1 MSSPLFPDD
10 ILFLQRLLKSAGF
23 YDGGLDRIWG
33 PQTDAAVTA
42 FDVRF
47 AQIADAEG
55 TFEPRTERS
64 IRTLHPKAQVLAR
77 RSLTEIRYSGINAR
91 IISGTR
97 TYAEQNRLFAQGRF
111 GNPTPIVTNARGGQ
125 SNHNFAIAW
134 DIGIFSANGAYL
146 GNSPQYATAGQR
158 AMNATITNL
167 EWGGNWT
174 SFVDRPH
181 YQHYTGLA
189 IGQVRLRFENGQ
201 AFI

>member
-23 YDGGLDRIWG
+23 YGGGLDGIWG
-33 PQTDAAVTA
+33 PQTDAAITA
-42 FDVRF
+42 FDARF
-47 AQIADAEG
+47 AQIAGVEG
-55 TFEPRTERS
+55 TFDPRTERS

-77 RSLTEIRYSGINAR
+77 RSLNVIRNSSINAR

-111 GNPTPIVTNARGGQ
+111 GNPPPVVTNARGGQ
-125 SNHNFAIAW
+125 SNHNFGIAW
-134 DIGIFSANGAYL
+134 DIGIFSAKGAYL

-158 AMNATITNL
+158 AMNGGITNL